1 MKESKKVR
9 LFISEYLKD
18 LNGTAAA
25 IRAGYS
31 EKTAYSIAS
40 ELLTKPEIREEI
52 ERLMQERQKRL
63 GIEADEIIQ
72 HIAQIAF
79 ATPEDFGRWTDYSP
93 RLSDKIRALEL
104 LARHIIDRGDPSKT
118 EQGREVLLR
127 FKAKEIDARDAGI
140 DLAILGLP
148 LPDVIRIELQRAK
161 EPDAPMTGTVMSD
174 DELDRITEEEKA
186 KALAWKENELPKRRA
201 NVARL
206 ERELTGDSPK
216 LAA

>member
-93 RLSDKIRALEL
+93 QTFRQNP
-104 LARHIIDRGDPSKT
+104 GFGT
-118 EQGREVLLR
+118 
-127 FKAKEIDARDAGI
+127 AG
-140 DLAILGLP
+140 
-148 LPDVIRIELQRAK
+148 
-161 EPDAPMTGTVMSD
+161 
-174 DELDRITEEEKA
+174 
-186 KALAWKENELPKRRA
+186 
-201 NVARL
+201 
-206 ERELTGDSPK
+206 
-216 LAA
+216 AAHH